1 MISSLLLSASH
12 TIITFFIVLGL
23 IAFRLA
29 WGHPAFR
36 VIIGYFPKSWQRW
49 LFDESSQKAD

>member
-1 MISSLLLSASH
+1 MTGSLLLGVGR

-36 VIIGYFPKSWQRW
+36 VIIGYCPKSWQRW
-49 LFDESSQKAD
+49 VFDKS